1 MGLIILQVPKPEG
14 LLQGRSMGVIMHE
27 RIWPQ
32 NGDCHT
38 PVFSMLLEWKTN
50 VISGP
55 SLFKLIFQ
63 ILGCKFMLC
72 HHQPW
77 DLEASTPSLSNCFP
91 YLKNG
96 EHPHCYGGKL
106 SDAIQQANA
115 CGPDALNEFTSL
127 SFLSFPHPM
136 LQLRPPS
143 QPQSFSTLA
152 TQGSPW
158 GTFQK

>member
-1 MGLIILQVPKPEG
+1 MIGSDPRMGIA
-14 LLQGRSMGVIMHE
+14 LLQCSPCSSSGRQMSFQG
-27 RIWPQ
+27 Q
-32 NGDCHT
+32 A
-38 PVFSMLLEWKTN
+38 FSNSSSRFYVVNSCSATY
-50 VISGP
+50 
-55 SLFKLIFQ
+55 
-63 ILGCKFMLC
+63 
-72 HHQPW
+72 QPW

-115 CGPDALNEFTSL
+115 CSPDTLNEFTSL

-158 GTFQK
+158 GTFEK